1 MKKFF
6 FIVFILLL
14 SSFVHAQNPGKVSL
28 DSIAQLGKILY
39 ENGNDSIKNVTNLK
53 VEQLFEDFLLTENLS
68 VLNFDSLRF
77 IKTVST
83 DNAGLHLFT
92 WAVPLSNGSFLY
104 SGFIRKFDKKGTNFK
119 VFRLKNTSTE
129 IDLFTSYPP
138 ESWPGAV
145 YSRIIETRFGKQSL
159 YTLFGWI
166 GGAKG
171 AALRIIE
178 TIIFTEDGNPVFGKH
193 VFSGVSKLLQSR
205 VIFTY
210 NSQVPFHLAYEKQL
224 TPGSKKRRENMIVF
238 NRLIDSKPEMGI
250 SPGLKVADYSL
261 FNGFIYR
268 DDRWVFIEN
277 VDVRMP
283 EQKNN
288 SARPP
293 DDLELSPASKR
304 K

>member
-1 MKKFF
+1 
-6 FIVFILLL
+6 
-14 SSFVHAQNPGKVSL
+14 
-28 DSIAQLGKILY
+28 
-39 ENGNDSIKNVTNLK
+39 
-53 VEQLFEDFLLTENLS
+53 
-68 VLNFDSLRF
+68 
-77 IKTVST
+77 
-83 DNAGLHLFT
+83 
-92 WAVPLSNGSFLY
+92 
-104 SGFIRKFDKKGTNFK
+104 
-119 VFRLKNTSTE
+119 LKNISTE
-129 IDLFTSYPP
+129 IDLFISYLP
-138 ESWPGAV
+138 ENWPGAV

-171 AALRIIE
+171 ATHRIIE
-178 TIIFTEDGNPVFGKH
+178 TLIFTDDGNPVFGQT
-193 VFSGVSKLLQSR
+193 VFSGVSKRLQSR

-224 TPGSKKRRENMIVF
+224 TPGNKKRKENMIVF